1 MAPYLSSMMNGT
13 LSRVSVRSA
22 QGIGKASPMSNS
34 SSSPKIPKIPKT
46 SKDGKGTVS
55 NNVSKQ
61 PKPKKVKSQKHAD
74 FVAPKFDTIKGVNC
88 CVNCKKG
95 NHLTDTIVCQLCNTS
110 FHALCKTVS
119 SSNVDETAICTPT
132 FLTSV
137 RPVIAKYGSNAKR
150 WGNFLF
156 VCVNCNDDIKAF
168 MNSKK
173 EERKTLDCGVNTDP
187 ELDEAPKTCGSI
199 LLSDDDEDRPDKSEE
214 LITEVIDQVQIILK
228 GFENGFLS
236 RVDTMLDDKLSS
248 MSSHNLNTMSMRRT
262 PTPSS
267 SSGVWSSASVSS
279 FEPDISSE
287 HSASAPL
294 LAPSFSNVLQITT
307 PPKADIQ
314 PFTKESM
321 DDCAKSATDRE
332 IELIRNKCSDNDS
345 VSLRKN
351 SPSSNTTDDSQNI
364 IVLRMDKTKSTNLNE
379 TKQSVSKILKSVP
392 VINMKENV
400 RDNKVVIQLPSVE
413 NKQLAKE
420 LLLKSPIVKTANII
434 VDDTKKMLPK
444 ITVANIPNYIFS
456 DIDHKSNTNTV
467 NSQSRELV
475 KSILKQGFMDKN
487 EELRKLVEE
496 EDKTFDIV
504 FVKTGYTYTTAGIR
518 VSPIIRKLLLDQGFV
533 YIADT
538 RSKVSDRLDLK
549 QCFNCQRLGHIST
562 ECHDRGVTC
571 MYCSASHRTG
581 TCPEK
586 SNRSKHRCV
595 NCSHSEDESLKSN
608 CHTHHSG
615 EETCPIIVEA
625 LERVRCNT
633 EYSKNI

>member
-13 LSRVSVRSA
+13 SSGVRVRPA
-22 QGIGKASPMSNS
+22 QGIGKASPMSKS
-34 SSSPKIPKIPKT
+34 SSSLKKLPKT

-61 PKPKKVKSQKHAD
+61 SKPKKSGSPKSVD
-74 FVAPKFDTIKGVNC
+74 FVVPTFDRIKGVNC

-95 NHLTDTIVCQLCNTS
+95 NHLTDSIVCQLCNTS

-119 SSNVDETAICTPT
+119 SSNVDDTAICTPT

-137 RPVIAKYGSNAKR
+137 RPVIAKYGANANR

-156 VCVNCNDDIKAF
+156 VCANCNDELKTF
-168 MNSKK
+168 VNSKK
-173 EERKTLDCGVNTDP
+173 EERKTVDCGVNTHP
-187 ELDEAPKTCGSI
+187 ELNEAPKTSGSI
-199 LLSDDDEDRPDKSEE
+199 LLSDDEDRPDKNEE

-279 FEPDISSE
+279 FEPDILSE
-287 HSASAPL
+287 HIASAPL
-294 LAPSFSNVLQITT
+294 LTPSFSNVLQMTNPLKT
-307 PPKADIQ
+307 DMQ
-314 PFTKESM
+314 SSVKENM
-321 DDCAKSATDRE
+321 DAQAKSATDRE
-332 IELIRNKCSDNDS
+332 IELIRHKCSDNGHG
-345 VSLRKN
+345 SLNSN
-351 SPSSNTTDDSQNI
+351 SPRPTTDDSQHI
-364 IVLRMDKTKSTNLNE
+364 IVLRMDKSKSANLNE

-392 VINMKENV
+392 VINMKENS
-400 RDNKVVIQLPSVE
+400 RDKKVVIQLPSVE

-420 LLLKSPIVKTANII
+420 LLLKSPMVKTSNII

-444 ITVANIPNYIFS
+444 ITVANIPNYIFG
-456 DIDHKSNTNTV
+456 DIDPKSNTNNV
-467 NSQSRELV
+467 NSQPDRVLM

-487 EELRKLVEE
+487 EDLRKLVEE
-496 EDKTFDIV
+496 ENKTFDIV
-504 FVKTGYTYTTAGIR
+504 FVKTGYTYTTAGIK

-538 RSKVSDRLDLK
+538 RSKVTDRLDLK
-549 QCFNCQRLGHIST
+549 QCFNCQRLGHISAD
-562 ECHDRGVTC
+562 CHDKGVTC

-586 SNRSKHRCV
+586 LNRDKHRCV

-615 EETCPIIVEA
+615 EETCPIIMEA
-625 LERVRCNT
+625 LDKVRCNT

>member
-13 LSRVSVRSA
+13 SSRVSVRPA
-22 QGIGKASPMSNS
+22 QGIGKASPMSKSPS
-34 SSSPKIPKIPKT
+34 SLKEIPKT

-55 NNVSKQ
+55 NTVSKQ
-61 PKPKKVKSQKHAD
+61 SKPKKVKSQKQVD
-74 FVAPKFDTIKGVNC
+74 FVTPKFDSIKGVNC

-95 NHLTDTIVCQLCNTS
+95 NHLTDSIVCQLCNTS

-119 SSNVDETAICTPT
+119 SSTVDDTAICTPT

-137 RPVIAKYGSNAKR
+137 RPVIAKYGTNAKR

-156 VCVNCNDDIKAF
+156 VCVTCNDQLKAF
-168 MNSKK
+168 MNFKK
-173 EERKTLDCGVNTDP
+173 EGRQTVDCGVNTDP
-187 ELDEAPKTCGSI
+187 ELNEAPKTSDSI
-199 LLSDDDEDRPDKSEE
+199 PLPDDEDRPDKNEE

-236 RVDTMLDDKLSS
+236 RVDTMLDNKLSS
-248 MSSHNLNTMSMRRT
+248 MTSQNFNTMSMRRT
-262 PTPSS
+262 HTPSS
-267 SSGVWSSASVSS
+267 SSGIWSNASVSS

-287 HSASAPL
+287 HSASASL
-294 LAPSFSNVLQITT
+294 LTPSFSNVLQMTT
-307 PPKADIQ
+307 PLATDMQ
-314 PFTKESM
+314 SFVKENT
-321 DDCAKSATDRE
+321 DARAKSATDME
-332 IELIRNKCSDNDS
+332 IELIRHKCSDNEN
-345 VSLRKN
+345 VSLNRN
-351 SPSSNTTDDSQNI
+351 SPTSHTTNDSQNI
-364 IVLRMDKTKSTNLNE
+364 IVLRMDKTKTVNLNE

-400 RDNKVVIQLPSVE
+400 RDNKVVIQLPSV
-413 NKQLAKE
+413 KSKHLAKE
-420 LLLKSPIVKTANII
+420 LLSKSPMLKTSNIM

-444 ITVANIPNYIFS
+444 ITVANIPNYIFG
-456 DIDHKSNTNTV
+456 DIDPKSNTNTA
-467 NSQSRELV
+467 NPQSRNLM

-496 EDKTFDIV
+496 ENKTFDIV
-504 FVKTGYTYTTAGIR
+504 FVKAGYTYTTAGIR
-518 VSPIIRKLLLDQGFV
+518 VSPIIRKLLVDQGFV

-538 RSKVSDRLDLK
+538 RSKVTDRLDLK

-562 ECHDRGVTC
+562 DCHDKGVTC

-586 SNRSKHRCV
+586 LNRNKYRCV
-595 NCSHSEDESLKSN
+595 NCSHSEDETLKSN

-625 LERVRCNT
+625 LNMVRCNT

>member
-13 LSRVSVRSA
+13 SSRVRVRPA
-22 QGIGKASPMSNS
+22 QGIGKASPMSKS
-34 SSSPKIPKIPKT
+34 SSSLKKLPKT

-61 PKPKKVKSQKHAD
+61 SKPKKSGSPKSVD
-74 FVAPKFDTIKGVNC
+74 FVVPTFDRIKGVNC

-95 NHLTDTIVCQLCNTS
+95 NHLTDSIVCQLCNTS

-119 SSNVDETAICTPT
+119 SSNVDDTAICTPT

-137 RPVIAKYGSNAKR
+137 RPVIAKYGASAKR

-156 VCVNCNDDIKAF
+156 VCANCNDDLKTF

-173 EERKTLDCGVNTDP
+173 EERKTVDCGVNTHP
-187 ELDEAPKTCGSI
+187 ELNEAPKTSGSI
-199 LLSDDDEDRPDKSEE
+199 QLSDDEDRPDKNEE

-236 RVDTMLDDKLSS
+236 RVDTMLDNKLSS
-248 MSSHNLNTMSMRRT
+248 MTSQNFNTMSIRRT
-262 PTPSS
+262 HTPSS
-267 SSGVWSSASVSS
+267 SSGIWSSASVSS
-279 FEPDISSE
+279 FEPDIPSE
-287 HSASAPL
+287 HSASASL
-294 LAPSFSNVLQITT
+294 LTPSFSNVLQMTT
-307 PPKADIQ
+307 PSETDIQ
-314 PFTKESM
+314 SSVKENT
-321 DDCAKSATDRE
+321 DARAKSATDRE
-332 IELIRNKCSDNDS
+332 IELIRHKCSDNEN
-345 VSLRKN
+345 VSLNRN
-351 SPSSNTTDDSQNI
+351 SPTSHTTDDSQNI
-364 IVLRMDKTKSTNLNE
+364 IVLRMDKTKTVNLNE

-413 NKQLAKE
+413 NKHLAKE
-420 LLLKSPIVKTANII
+420 LLSKSPMVKTSNIM

-444 ITVANIPNYIFS
+444 ITVANIPNYIFG
-456 DIDHKSNTNTV
+456 DIDPKSNTNTT
-467 NSQSRELV
+467 NPQSRDLM

-496 EDKTFDIV
+496 ENKTFDIV
-504 FVKTGYTYTTAGIR
+504 FVKAGYTYTTAGIR
-518 VSPIIRKLLLDQGFV
+518 VSPIIRKLLVDQGFV

-538 RSKVSDRLDLK
+538 RSKVTDRLDLK

-562 ECHDRGVTC
+562 DCHDKGVTC

-586 SNRSKHRCV
+586 LNRNKYRCV
-595 NCSHSEDESLKSN
+595 NCSHSEDETLKSN

-615 EETCPIIVEA
+615 EETCPIIVGA
-625 LERVRCNT
+625 LDRVRCNT

>member
-1 MAPYLSSMMNGT
+1 MAPYLNSMMNGT
-13 LSRVSVRSA
+13 SSRVSVRPA
-22 QGIGKASPMSNS
+22 QGIGKASPMSKS
-34 SSSPKIPKIPKT
+34 SSSLKKLPKT
-46 SKDGKGTVS
+46 SKDRKGTVS

-61 PKPKKVKSQKHAD
+61 SKPKKAGSPKSVD
-74 FVAPKFDTIKGVNC
+74 FVVPTFDRIKGVNC

-95 NHLTDTIVCQLCNTS
+95 NHLTDSIVCQLCNTS
-110 FHALCKTVS
+110 FHALCKTMS
-119 SSNVDETAICTPT
+119 SSNVDDTAICTPT

-156 VCVNCNDDIKAF
+156 VCVNCNDELKTF

-173 EERKTLDCGVNTDP
+173 EERVTVDCGVNTDP
-187 ELDEAPKTCGSI
+187 ELNEAPKTSGSI
-199 LLSDDDEDRPDKSEE
+199 LLSDDEDRPDKNEE

-248 MSSHNLNTMSMRRT
+248 MSSHNLNSMSMRRT

-279 FEPDISSE
+279 FEPEILSE
-287 HSASAPL
+287 QSPSAQL
-294 LAPSFSNVLQITT
+294 LTPSFSNVLQMTT
-307 PPKADIQ
+307 PLRADMQ
-314 PFTKESM
+314 SSVKESM
-321 DDCAKSATDRE
+321 DAQAKSATDRE
-332 IELIRNKCSDNDS
+332 IELIKDKCSDKENG
-345 VSLRKN
+345 SLNSN
-351 SPSSNTTDDSQNI
+351 SPTRHTADDSQHI
-364 IVLRMDKTKSTNLNE
+364 IVLRMDKSKSANLNE

-392 VINMKENV
+392 VINMKENI
-400 RDNKVVIQLPSVE
+400 RDKKVVIQLPSVE

-420 LLLKSPIVKTANII
+420 LLLKSPMVKTSNII

-456 DIDHKSNTNTV
+456 DIDPKSNTNNV
-467 NSQSRELV
+467 NSQSDRELM

-487 EELRKLVEE
+487 EDVRKLVEE
-496 EDKTFDIV
+496 ENKTFDIV
-504 FVKTGYTYTTAGIR
+504 FVKTGYTYTTAGIK

-538 RSKVSDRLDLK
+538 RSKVTDRLDLK

-562 ECHDRGVTC
+562 DCHDRGVTC

-581 TCPEK
+581 ACPEK
-586 SNRSKHRCV
+586 LNTDKHRCV
-595 NCSHSEDESLKSN
+595 NCSHSEEESLKSN

-615 EETCPIIVEA
+615 EETCPIIMEA
-625 LERVRCNT
+625 LDKVRCNT

>member
-1 MAPYLSSMMNGT
+1 MAPYLNSMMNGT
-13 LSRVSVRSA
+13 SSRVSVRPA
-22 QGIGKASPMSNS
+22 QGIGKASPMSKS
-34 SSSPKIPKIPKT
+34 SSSLKKLPKT

-61 PKPKKVKSQKHAD
+61 SKPKKAGSPKSVD
-74 FVAPKFDTIKGVNC
+74 FVVPTFDRIKGVNC

-95 NHLTDTIVCQLCNTS
+95 NHLTDSIVCQLCNTS
-110 FHALCKTVS
+110 FHALCKTKS
-119 SSNVDETAICTPT
+119 SSNVDDTAICTPT

-137 RPVIAKYGSNAKR
+137 RPVIAKYGTNAKR

-156 VCVNCNDDIKAF
+156 VCVNCNDELKTF

-173 EERKTLDCGVNTDP
+173 EERVTVDCGVNTDL
-187 ELDEAPKTCGSI
+187 ELNEAPKTSGSI
-199 LLSDDDEDRPDKSEE
+199 LLSDDEDRPDKNEE

-248 MSSHNLNTMSMRRT
+248 MSSHNFNTMSMRRT

-279 FEPDISSE
+279 FEPEILSE
-287 HSASAPL
+287 QSPSAPL
-294 LAPSFSNVLQITT
+294 LTPSFSNVLQMTT
-307 PPKADIQ
+307 PLRADMQ
-314 PFTKESM
+314 SSVKESI
-321 DDCAKSATDRE
+321 DARAKTATDRE
-332 IELIRNKCSDNDS
+332 IELIKDKCSDNENS
-345 VSLRKN
+345 SLNSN
-351 SPSSNTTDDSQNI
+351 SPTRHTADDSQHI
-364 IVLRMDKTKSTNLNE
+364 IVLRMDKSKSANLNE

-392 VINMKENV
+392 VINMKENI
-400 RDNKVVIQLPSVE
+400 RDKKVVIQLPSVE

-420 LLLKSPIVKTANII
+420 LLLKSPMVKNSNII

-456 DIDHKSNTNTV
+456 DIDPKSNTNNV
-467 NSQSRELV
+467 NSQSDRELM

-487 EELRKLVEE
+487 EDVRKLVEE
-496 EDKTFDIV
+496 ENKTFDIV
-504 FVKTGYTYTTAGIR
+504 FVKTGYTYTTAGIK

-538 RSKVSDRLDLK
+538 RSKVTDRLDLK

-562 ECHDRGVTC
+562 DCHDRGVTC

-581 TCPEK
+581 ACPEK
-586 SNRSKHRCV
+586 LNRDKHRCV
-595 NCSHSEDESLKSN
+595 NCSHSEEESLKSN

-615 EETCPIIVEA
+615 EETCPIIMEA
-625 LERVRCNT
+625 LDKVRCNT

>member
-1 MAPYLSSMMNGT
+1 MAPYLNSMMNGT
-13 LSRVSVRSA
+13 SSRVSVRPA
-22 QGIGKASPMSNS
+22 QGIGKASPMSKS
-34 SSSPKIPKIPKT
+34 SSSLKKLPKT

-61 PKPKKVKSQKHAD
+61 SKPKKAGSPKSVD
-74 FVAPKFDTIKGVNC
+74 FVVPTFDRIKGVNC

-95 NHLTDTIVCQLCNTS
+95 NHLTDSIVCQLCNTS
-110 FHALCKTVS
+110 FHALCKTMS
-119 SSNVDETAICTPT
+119 SSNVDDTAICTPT

-137 RPVIAKYGSNAKR
+137 RPVIAKYGANAKR

-156 VCVNCNDDIKAF
+156 VCVNCNDELKTF

-173 EERKTLDCGVNTDP
+173 EERVTVDCGVSTDP
-187 ELDEAPKTCGSI
+187 ELNEAPKTSGSI
-199 LLSDDDEDRPDKSEE
+199 LLSDDEDRPDKNEE

-262 PTPSS
+262 PTHSS

-279 FEPDISSE
+279 FEPEILSE
-287 HSASAPL
+287 QSPSAQL
-294 LAPSFSNVLQITT
+294 LTPSFSNVLQMTT
-307 PPKADIQ
+307 PLRADMQ
-314 PFTKESM
+314 SSVKESM
-321 DDCAKSATDRE
+321 DARAKSATDRE
-332 IELIRNKCSDNDS
+332 IELIKDKCSDNENG
-345 VSLRKN
+345 SLN
-351 SPSSNTTDDSQNI
+351 SNSSTRHTADDSQHI
-364 IVLRMDKTKSTNLNE
+364 IVLRMDKSKSANLNE

-392 VINMKENV
+392 VINMKENI
-400 RDNKVVIQLPSVE
+400 RDKKVVIQLPSVE

-420 LLLKSPIVKTANII
+420 LLLKSPMVKTSNII

-456 DIDHKSNTNTV
+456 DIDPKSNTNNV
-467 NSQSRELV
+467 NSQSDRELM
-475 KSILKQGFMDKN
+475 KSILKQAFMDKN
-487 EELRKLVEE
+487 EEVRKLVEE
-496 EDKTFDIV
+496 ENKTFDIV
-504 FVKTGYTYTTAGIR
+504 FVKTGYTYTTAGIK

-538 RSKVSDRLDLK
+538 RSKVTDRLDLK

-562 ECHDRGVTC
+562 DCHDRGVTC

-581 TCPEK
+581 ACPEK
-586 SNRSKHRCV
+586 LNRDKHRCV
-595 NCSHSEDESLKSN
+595 NCSHSEEESLKSN

-615 EETCPIIVEA
+615 EETCPIIMEA
-625 LERVRCNT
+625 LDKVRCNT

>member
-13 LSRVSVRSA
+13 SSRVSVRPA

-34 SSSPKIPKIPKT
+34 SSSLKKIPKT
-46 SKDGKGTVS
+46 SNDGKGTVS

-61 PKPKKVKSQKHAD
+61 SKPKKVKSQKHAD

-95 NHLTDTIVCQLCNTS
+95 NHLNDSIVCQLCNTS

-156 VCVNCNDDIKAF
+156 VCVNCNDELKAF

-173 EERKTLDCGVNTDP
+173 EERKSVDCGVNTDP
-187 ELDEAPKTCGSI
+187 ELNEAPKESGSI
-199 LLSDDDEDRPDKSEE
+199 LLSDDEDRPDKNEE

-236 RVDTMLDDKLSS
+236 RVDTMLDDKLCS
-248 MSSHNLNTMSMRRT
+248 MSSHNLNPMSMRRT

-287 HSASAPL
+287 HSTSAPL
-294 LAPSFSNVLQITT
+294 LAPSFSNVFQMTT
-307 PPKADIQ
+307 PPKADMQ
-314 PFTKESM
+314 PFAKENM
-321 DDCAKSATDRE
+321 DVQAKSATERV
-332 IELIRNKCSDNDS
+332 IELIRNKCSDNES
-345 VSLRKN
+345 NSLRRN
-351 SPSSNTTDDSQNI
+351 SPSGNTTDDSQNI

-420 LLLKSPIVKTANII
+420 LLTKSPMVKTANII

-456 DIDHKSNTNTV
+456 DIDYKSNTNTV

-475 KSILKQGFMDKN
+475 KSILKQGLMDKN

-518 VSPIIRKLLLDQGFV
+518 VSPIIRKLLLDRGFV

-538 RSKVSDRLDLK
+538 RSKVTDRLDLK

-586 SNRSKHRCV
+586 LNRDKHRCV
-595 NCSHSEDESLKSN
+595 NCSHSEDECLKSN

>member
-1 MAPYLSSMMNGT
+1 MAPYLNSMMNGT
-13 LSRVSVRSA
+13 SSRVSVRPA
-22 QGIGKASPMSNS
+22 QGIGKASPMSKS
-34 SSSPKIPKIPKT
+34 SSSLKKLPKT

-61 PKPKKVKSQKHAD
+61 SKPKKAGSPKSVD
-74 FVAPKFDTIKGVNC
+74 FVVPTFDRIKGVNC

-95 NHLTDTIVCQLCNTS
+95 NHLTDSIVCQLCNTS
-110 FHALCKTVS
+110 FHALCKTMS
-119 SSNVDETAICTPT
+119 SSNVDDTAICTPT

-137 RPVIAKYGSNAKR
+137 RPVIAKYGANAKR

-156 VCVNCNDDIKAF
+156 VCVNCNDELKTF

-173 EERKTLDCGVNTDP
+173 EERVTVDCGVNTDP
-187 ELDEAPKTCGSI
+187 ELNEAPKTSGSI
-199 LLSDDDEDRPDKSEE
+199 LLSDDEDRPDKNEE

-279 FEPDISSE
+279 FEPEILSE
-287 HSASAPL
+287 QSTSAQL
-294 LAPSFSNVLQITT
+294 LTPSFSNVLQMTT
-307 PPKADIQ
+307 PLRADMQ
-314 PFTKESM
+314 SSVKESM
-321 DDCAKSATDRE
+321 DARAKSATDRE
-332 IELIRNKCSDNDS
+332 IELIKDKCSDNENG
-345 VSLRKN
+345 SLN
-351 SPSSNTTDDSQNI
+351 SNSSTRHTADDSQHI
-364 IVLRMDKTKSTNLNE
+364 IVLRMDKSKSANLNE

-392 VINMKENV
+392 VINMKENI
-400 RDNKVVIQLPSVE
+400 RDKKVVIQLPSVE

-420 LLLKSPIVKTANII
+420 LLLKSPMVKTSNII

-456 DIDHKSNTNTV
+456 DIDPKSNTNNV
-467 NSQSRELV
+467 NSQSDRELM
-475 KSILKQGFMDKN
+475 KSILKQAFMDKN
-487 EELRKLVEE
+487 EEVRKLVEE
-496 EDKTFDIV
+496 ENKTFDIV
-504 FVKTGYTYTTAGIR
+504 YVKTGYTYTTAGIK

-538 RSKVSDRLDLK
+538 RSKVTDRLDLK

-562 ECHDRGVTC
+562 DCHDRGVTC

-581 TCPEK
+581 ACPEK
-586 SNRSKHRCV
+586 LNRDKHRCV
-595 NCSHSEDESLKSN
+595 NCSHSEEESLKSN

-615 EETCPIIVEA
+615 EETCPIIMEA
-625 LERVRCNT
+625 LDKVRCNT

>member
-1 MAPYLSSMMNGT
+1 MAPYLNSMMNGT
-13 LSRVSVRSA
+13 SSRVSVRPA
-22 QGIGKASPMSNS
+22 QGIGKASPMSKS
-34 SSSPKIPKIPKT
+34 SSSLKKLPKT
-46 SKDGKGTVS
+46 SKDRKGTVS

-61 PKPKKVKSQKHAD
+61 SKPKKAGSPKSVD
-74 FVAPKFDTIKGVNC
+74 FVVPTFDRIKGVNC

-95 NHLTDTIVCQLCNTS
+95 NHLTDSIVCQLCNTS
-110 FHALCKTVS
+110 FHALCKTMS
-119 SSNVDETAICTPT
+119 SSNVDDTAICTPT

-156 VCVNCNDDIKAF
+156 VCVNCNDELKTF

-173 EERKTLDCGVNTDP
+173 EERVTVDCGVNTDP
-187 ELDEAPKTCGSI
+187 ELNEAPKTSGSI
-199 LLSDDDEDRPDKSEE
+199 LLSDDEDRPDKNEE

-248 MSSHNLNTMSMRRT
+248 MSSHNLNSMSMRRT

-279 FEPDISSE
+279 FEPEILSE
-287 HSASAPL
+287 QSPSAQL
-294 LAPSFSNVLQITT
+294 LTPSFSNVLQMTT
-307 PPKADIQ
+307 PLRADMQ
-314 PFTKESM
+314 SSVKESM
-321 DDCAKSATDRE
+321 DAQAKSATDRE
-332 IELIRNKCSDNDS
+332 IELIKDKCSDKENG
-345 VSLRKN
+345 SLNSN
-351 SPSSNTTDDSQNI
+351 SPTRHTADDSQHI
-364 IVLRMDKTKSTNLNE
+364 IVLRMDKSKSANLNE

-392 VINMKENV
+392 VINMKENI
-400 RDNKVVIQLPSVE
+400 RDKKVVIQLPSVE

-420 LLLKSPIVKTANII
+420 LLLKSPMVKTSNII

-444 ITVANIPNYIFS
+444 ITVANIPNYIFN
-456 DIDHKSNTNTV
+456 DIDPKSNTNNV
-467 NSQSRELV
+467 NSQSDRELM

-487 EELRKLVEE
+487 EDVRKLVEE
-496 EDKTFDIV
+496 ENKTFDIV
-504 FVKTGYTYTTAGIR
+504 FVKTGYTYTTAGIK

-538 RSKVSDRLDLK
+538 RSKVTDRLDLK

-562 ECHDRGVTC
+562 DCHDRGVTC

-581 TCPEK
+581 ACPEK
-586 SNRSKHRCV
+586 LNTDKHRCV
-595 NCSHSEDESLKSN
+595 NCSHSEEESLKSN

-615 EETCPIIVEA
+615 EETCPIIMEA
-625 LERVRCNT
+625 LDKVRCNT

>member
-1 MAPYLSSMMNGT
+1 MNGT
-13 LSRVSVRSA
+13 SSRVSVRPA
-22 QGIGKASPMSNS
+22 QGIGKASPMSKS
-34 SSSPKIPKIPKT
+34 SSSLKKLPKT

-61 PKPKKVKSQKHAD
+61 SKPKKAGSPKSVD
-74 FVAPKFDTIKGVNC
+74 FVVPTFDRIKGVNC

-95 NHLTDTIVCQLCNTS
+95 NHLTDSIVCQLCNTS
-110 FHALCKTVS
+110 FHALCKTMS
-119 SSNVDETAICTPT
+119 SSNVDDTAICTPT

-137 RPVIAKYGSNAKR
+137 RPVIAKYGANAKR

-156 VCVNCNDDIKAF
+156 VCVNCNDELKTF

-173 EERKTLDCGVNTDP
+173 EERVTVDCGVNTDP
-187 ELDEAPKTCGSI
+187 ELNEAPKTSGSI
-199 LLSDDDEDRPDKSEE
+199 LLSDDEDRPDKNEE

-279 FEPDISSE
+279 FEPEILSE
-287 HSASAPL
+287 QSPSAQL
-294 LAPSFSNVLQITT
+294 LTPSFSNVLQMTT
-307 PPKADIQ
+307 PLRADMQ
-314 PFTKESM
+314 SSVKESM
-321 DDCAKSATDRE
+321 DARAKSATDRE
-332 IELIRNKCSDNDS
+332 IELIKDKCSDNENG
-345 VSLRKN
+345 SLN
-351 SPSSNTTDDSQNI
+351 SNSSTRHTADDSQHI
-364 IVLRMDKTKSTNLNE
+364 IVLRMDKSKSANLNE

-392 VINMKENV
+392 VINMKENI
-400 RDNKVVIQLPSVE
+400 RDKKVVIQLPSVE

-420 LLLKSPIVKTANII
+420 LLLKSPMVKTSNII

-456 DIDHKSNTNTV
+456 DIDPKSNTNNV
-467 NSQSRELV
+467 NSQSDRELM
-475 KSILKQGFMDKN
+475 KSILKQAFMDKN
-487 EELRKLVEE
+487 EEVRKLVEE
-496 EDKTFDIV
+496 ENKTFDIV
-504 FVKTGYTYTTAGIR
+504 FVKTGYTYTTAGIK

-538 RSKVSDRLDLK
+538 RSKVTDRLDLK

-562 ECHDRGVTC
+562 DCHDRGVTC

-581 TCPEK
+581 ACPEK
-586 SNRSKHRCV
+586 LNRDKHRCV
-595 NCSHSEDESLKSN
+595 NCSHSEEESLKSN

-615 EETCPIIVEA
+615 EETCPIIMEA
-625 LERVRCNT
+625 LDKVRCNT

>member
-13 LSRVSVRSA
+13 SSRVRVRPA
-22 QGIGKASPMSNS
+22 QGIGKASPMSKS
-34 SSSPKIPKIPKT
+34 SSSLKKLPKT

-61 PKPKKVKSQKHAD
+61 SKPKKSGSPKSVD
-74 FVAPKFDTIKGVNC
+74 FVVPTFDRIKGVNC

-95 NHLTDTIVCQLCNTS
+95 NHLTDSIVCQLCNTS

-119 SSNVDETAICTPT
+119 SSNVDDTAICTPT

-137 RPVIAKYGSNAKR
+137 RPVIAKYGASAKR

-156 VCVNCNDDIKAF
+156 VCANCNDDLKTF

-173 EERKTLDCGVNTDP
+173 EERKTVDCGVNTHP
-187 ELDEAPKTCGSI
+187 ELNEAPKTSGSI
-199 LLSDDDEDRPDKSEE
+199 LLSDDEDRPDKNEE

-236 RVDTMLDDKLSS
+236 RVDTMLDNKLSS
-248 MSSHNLNTMSMRRT
+248 MTSQNFNTMSRRRT
-262 PTPSS
+262 HTPSS
-267 SSGVWSSASVSS
+267 SSGIWSSASVSS
-279 FEPDISSE
+279 FEPDIPSE
-287 HSASAPL
+287 HSASASL
-294 LAPSFSNVLQITT
+294 LTPSFSNVLQMTT
-307 PPKADIQ
+307 PSETDIQ
-314 PFTKESM
+314 SSVKENT
-321 DDCAKSATDRE
+321 DARAKSATDRE
-332 IELIRNKCSDNDS
+332 IELIRHKCSDNEN
-345 VSLRKN
+345 VSLNRN
-351 SPSSNTTDDSQNI
+351 SPTSHTTDDSQNI
-364 IVLRMDKTKSTNLNE
+364 IVLRMDKTKTVNLNE

-413 NKQLAKE
+413 NKHLAKE
-420 LLLKSPIVKTANII
+420 LLSKSPMVKTSNIM

-444 ITVANIPNYIFS
+444 ITVANIPNYIFG
-456 DIDHKSNTNTV
+456 DIDPKSNTNTT
-467 NSQSRELV
+467 NPQSRDLM

-496 EDKTFDIV
+496 ENKTFDIV
-504 FVKTGYTYTTAGIR
+504 FVKAGYTYTTAGIR
-518 VSPIIRKLLLDQGFV
+518 VSPIIRKLLVDQGFV

-538 RSKVSDRLDLK
+538 RSKVTDRLDLK

-562 ECHDRGVTC
+562 DCHDKGVTC

-586 SNRSKHRCV
+586 LNRNKYRCV
-595 NCSHSEDESLKSN
+595 NCSHSEDETLKSN

-615 EETCPIIVEA
+615 EETCPIIVGA
-625 LERVRCNT
+625 LDRVRYNT